1 MSTGTTSGRNRL
13 VVPAAA
19 GAIVLVVIVLG
30 ILIAR
35 GGGDDNTPTEPKASQ
50 STAAA
55 VKAPKDKLTGSGD
68 APKAI
73 TVKTAT
79 VARGS
84 TVIAIGAELPDV
96 DIKQI
101 DTVNLMLGQDNG
113 DVLWRLTTFQDAR
126 GGFVIP
132 ELYLVKDGPDEQF
145 ACTSGMRI
153 KGAQLTMNVPLKCL
167 DNPEKP
173 LRARL
178 EITDRDGG
186 EEKTSTSKTLSAPK
200 A

>member
-19 GAIVLVVIVLG
+19 GAILLVIIIG
-30 ILIAR
+30 IFLVSN
-35 GGGDDNTPTEPKASQ
+35 GNDDTPAAPKATKT
-50 STAAA
+50 TAAPK
-55 VKAPKDKLTGSGD
+55 KAPQDKLKGSGD

-73 TVKTAT
+73 TIKTAT
-79 VARGS
+79 VARGA
-84 TVIAIGAELPDV
+84 TVFAVGAELPDI
-96 DIKQI
+96 DLKKI

-113 DVLWRLTTFQDAR
+113 EELWRVTTFQDSR
-126 GGFVIP
+126 GGFVFP
-132 ELYLVKDGPDEQF
+132 QFYRVKDGKDEQF
-145 ACTSGMRI
+145 ACTAGMRI
-153 KGAQLTMNVPLKCL
+153 KGVQLTMNVPLRCL
-167 DNPEKP
+167 DDPEKP

-186 EEKTSTSKTLSAPK
+186 EEKTSTSKALSAPK

>member
-19 GAIVLVVIVLG
+19 GAILLVIIIGVLL
-30 ILIAR
+30 AR
-35 GGGDDNTPTEPKASQ
+35 GGDETPAAPKATKST
-50 STAAA
+50 TAAPT
-55 VKAPKDKLTGSGD
+55 APQDKLKGSGD
-68 APKAI
+68 APEAI
-73 TVKTAT
+73 SVKTAT

-84 TVIAIGAELPDV
+84 SVFALGAELPDI
-96 DIKQI
+96 DIKKI
-101 DTVNLMLGQDNG
+101 DTVNLVMGQDDG

-126 GGFVIP
+126 GGFVYP
-132 ELYLVKDGPDEQF
+132 ELYLVKDGDDEQF
-145 ACTSGMRI
+145 ACNAVMRI
-153 KGAQLTMNVPLKCL
+153 KGVQLTMTVPLKCL
-167 DNPEKP
+167 DDSEKP

-186 EEKTSTSKTLSAPK
+186 EEKTSTSKELSAPK

>member
-19 GAIVLVVIVLG
+19 GAILLVVMIVL
-30 ILIAR
+30 LLFR
-35 GGGDDNTPTEPKASQ
+35 GGDDTPAAPEPTK
-50 STAAA
+50 TAAA
-55 VKAPKDKLTGSGD
+55 QAKAPQDKLTGSGNAPD
-68 APKAI
+68 AIA
-73 TVKTAT
+73 VKTAT
-79 VARGS
+79 VARGA
-84 TVIAIGAELPDV
+84 TVFALGAEIPDV
-96 DIKQI
+96 DVKKI
-101 DTVNLMLGQDNG
+101 DTVELLLGQDGG
-113 DVLWRLTTFQDAR
+113 DVLWRVTTFQDSR

-132 ELYLVKDGPDEQF
+132 QLYLVKAGRDEQF
-145 ACTSGMRI
+145 ACSAGMRI
-153 KGAQLTMNVPLKCL
+153 RGAQLTMNVPLKCL

-200 A
+200 S

>member
-19 GAIVLVVIVLG
+19 GAIVLVIIVVL
-30 ILIAR
+30 ILAR
-35 GGGDDNTPTEPKASQ
+35 GGDDAPAAPKATKT
-50 STAAA
+50 TAAPA
-55 VKAPKDKLTGSGD
+55 KAPQDALTGSGD
-68 APKAI
+68 APAAI

-79 VARGS
+79 IARGA
-84 TVIAIGAELPDV
+84 TLIAIGAELPDI
-96 DIKQI
+96 DLKEI
-101 DTVNLMLGQDNG
+101 DTVNLILGQDDG

-126 GGFVIP
+126 GAFVIP
-132 ELYLVKDGPDEQF
+132 QLFLVKDGKDEQF
-145 ACTSGMRI
+145 ACSAGMRI
-153 KGAQLTMNVPLKCL
+153 KGPQLRMNIPLKCL

>member
-19 GAIVLVVIVLG
+19 GAIVLIVVVVLIV
-30 ILIAR
+30 IA
-35 GGGDDNTPTEPKASQ
+35 GGGDDTPAAPKATKTT
-50 STAAA
+50 TASAT
-55 VKAPKDKLTGSGD
+55 KAPRDKLTGSGD
-68 APKAI
+68 APDAI
-73 TVKTAT
+73 AVKTAT

-84 TVIAIGAELPDV
+84 NLVAIGAELPDI
-96 DIKQI
+96 DLKKI

-126 GGFVIP
+126 GAFVIP
-132 ELYLVKDGPDEQF
+132 QLFLVKDGKDEQF
-145 ACTSGMRI
+145 ACRAGMRI
-153 KGAQLTMNVPLKCL
+153 KGPQLTMEFPLSCL
-167 DNPEKP
+167 DNPGKP

-186 EEKTSTSKTLSAPK
+186 EEKTSTSKALSAPK

>member
-19 GAIVLVVIVLG
+19 GAIVLLVIIAVL
-30 ILIAR
+30 LVTR
-35 GGGDDNTPTEPKASQ
+35 DGGDGTPAEPKATAT
-50 STAAA
+50 TAAT
-55 VKAPKDKLTGSGD
+55 VKAPQDKLTGSGS
-68 APKAI
+68 APEAI

-84 TVIAIGAELPDV
+84 TVFALGAELPDI
-96 DIKQI
+96 DIKKI
-101 DTVNLMLGQDNG
+101 DTVSLMLGQDNG
-113 DVLWRLTTFQDAR
+113 DVLWRLTTFQDSR

-132 ELYLVKDGPDEQF
+132 QLYLVKDGEDEQF
-145 ACTSGMRI
+145 ACTAGMRI

-186 EEKTSTSKTLSAPK
+186 EEKTSASKPLSAPK
-200 A
+200 S